1 MLALIVALDSEY
13 DAWMRAGV
21 KRQRRWA
28 LAGTIAVVVAVLIVI
43 VVGNFV
49 GANLVEVGDDR
60 ALHAIESAGFRDV
73 KLGGADAL
81 GCADAESSRHFMAT
95 NQRGQRVEGTVC
107 CGLTGLAKG
116 CTLRWDR

>member
-1 MLALIVALDSEY
+1 MLALLVALNSQY
-13 DAWMRAGV
+13 DAWMRAGER
-21 KRQRRWA
+21 RQRRWA
-28 LAGTIAVVVAVLIVI
+28 LAGTIAAVVAALIVI
-43 VVGNFV
+43 IVWNLV
-49 GANLVEVGDDR
+49 GANLVEVSDDR

-81 GCADAESSRHFMAT
+81 ACAGAESSRHFAAT
-95 NQRGQRVEGTVC
+95 NQRGKRVEGTVC